1 MASLKLPARLDAQTI
16 EDFAHAQGKTAED
29 LILWHDDIMVI
40 KEDGTLAIIQAEQ
53 TREGI
58 VWTVTDLLETGW
70 MIENIFLPDGTITRH
85 KTR

>member
-1 MASLKLPARLDAQTI
+1 MANLKLPARLDAQTI
-16 EDFAHAQGKTAED
+16 EDFVRAQGKTAEE
-29 LILWHDDIMVI
+29 LSLWHDDIMATN
-40 KEDGTLAIIQAEQ
+40 EGGTLVIIQAEQ

-58 VWTVTDLLETGW
+58 VWIVTDLLETGW

>member
-1 MASLKLPARLDAQTI
+1 MTNLERSANLNAQAV
-16 EDFAHAQGKTAED
+16 EDFARAQGKTAEE
-29 LILWHDDIMVI
+29 LSLWHDNIMTTN
-40 KEDGTLAIIQAEQ
+40 EDGTLVIIQAEQ

-58 VWTVTDLLETGW
+58 VWMVTDLLETGW